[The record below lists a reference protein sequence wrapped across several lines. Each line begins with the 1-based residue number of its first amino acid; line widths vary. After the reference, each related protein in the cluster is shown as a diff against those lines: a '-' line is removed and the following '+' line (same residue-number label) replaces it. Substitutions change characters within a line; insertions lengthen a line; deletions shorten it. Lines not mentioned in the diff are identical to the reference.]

1 MLYSLPPRPRSHACT
16 SEPDVVGAVGTYGS
30 SHTQELG
37 EAGAVVMYGLN
48 HTQELGEAG
57 AIVTYGSSHTQ
68 ELGEAGAVNR
78 MYGLNRTDN
87 SHCAWGGPE
96 DQLKAADPRD
106 EFLGPF
112 VAQLELGAVASFAF
126 DKSNTHSSDVE
137 YTV

>member
-48 HTQELGEAG
+48 
-57 AIVTYGSSHTQ
+57 HTQ